1 MADNVL
7 IILRLG
13 DSFELYLI
21 IFTIK
26 LRFCLYSL
34 ELLEEL
40 EHAG

>member
-7 IILRLG
+7 IILRIG

-21 IFTIK
+21 ITIK